1 MSRGVS
7 HLVQT
12 LTKRLN
18 GATKEKPFESNIGS
32 PQGDSLS
39 PVLYSIYSENALKEV
54 RTILP
59 RPTSDFEKTLPTE
72 IVYADNVD
80 FIRLEFADIA
90 EVQKTLKKYNLLVNA
105 DKHLREGSSVR
116 QFGRQRPLRIR
127 HRRRSQCRQDRTNNT
142 VKIRQRIQE
151 RKESRHTDRRRRR
164 HQ

>member
-1 MSRGVS
+1 MSSAFDTIDR
-7 HLVQT
+7 QT
-12 LTKRLN
+12 LLEILREIVEEDELRIIRFLLSDTIINTRIN

-32 PQGDSLS
+32 PQEDSLS
-39 PVLYSIYSENALKEV
+39 PVLFSIYLENALKEV

-72 IVYADNVD
+72 SVYADDVD
-80 FIRLEFADIA
+80 F
-90 EVQKTLKKYNLLVNA
+90 T
-105 DKHLREGSSVR
+105 
-116 QFGRQRPLRIR
+116 
-127 HRRRSQCRQDRTNNT
+127 SQCRQDRTNNT